1 MCFPFKDWPDPS
13 QLKRLKYQLL
23 FCFSQANVH
32 QHSLRNSLV
41 TYINSYLVALGHT
54 SLKYSKGECFNQ
66 YRRSKWAPHSAVLR
80 HQLNSLKQMFSQLV
94 NLVHTRIA
102 RTRAKD
108 KEVASQR
115 CLTLTDRWSHQSRV
129 AFRTFFF
136 CICRQYTK
144 CKTLELS
151 VTTVTEKVAL
161 HFTNTFHQMFHFATV
176 MQSPRC
182 RQVVNLMYCHQGKM
196 MLFRRSN
203 CKHSQR
209 VGLSL
214 FNWDYT
220 TAKDRTD
227 LELPS
232 LELQHFQIWKV
243 QRS

>member
-115 CLTLTDRWSHQSRV
+115 CLTLTNRWSHQSGV
-129 AFRTFFF
+129 AFCTFFF
-136 CICRQYTK
+136 LYLQTIHKMQDLR
-144 CKTLELS
+144 TLSYHSDREGGLAFHKHISSDVPLCHCHAKPEVPTGCESDVLS
-151 VTTVTEKVAL
+151 SRKDDALQKVKL
-161 HFTNTFHQMFHFATV
+161 
-176 MQSPRC
+176 
-182 RQVVNLMYCHQGKM
+182 
-196 MLFRRSN
+196 
-203 CKHSQR
+203 
-209 VGLSL
+209 
-214 FNWDYT
+214 
-220 TAKDRTD
+220 
-227 LELPS
+227 
-232 LELQHFQIWKV
+232 
-243 QRS
+243 